1 MKCCPN
7 CFKDKFAK
15 ELVFSLAKKDWG
27 KCDFCGAKGERLLE
41 VVPESEL
48 AEQLGDLLSVF
59 STADSEEGV
68 FPTLFDA
75 FIETWSI
82 FESESRVAFNSM
94 IQALFPKDSSIKELL
109 TGPVRLDPS
118 PSAENPFQLNFF
130 GPHDWNEFAYS
141 IQHVQ
146 RYHAEIVNR
155 DILARLL
162 NALAKEIDQSTGIWY
177 RARRWNG
184 KPRHELTVKELKEPK
199 PDKAGDGRMTPRGV
213 PCLYISNSV
222 GGAMSEIRASKYDE
236 VAILAMRPARKLK
249 ILDLSRVD
257 EISPFDEN
265 VDCKELASNIK
276 NLRQMKADLVKPVR
290 ATDDPIDYVPT
301 QYIADF
307 ARSIGFEGIGY
318 RSVLHEK
325 DGVPSYNIASFCGFD
340 EAFLEYG
347 ISLYRVENFD
357 LQVELIESEKQ

>member
-7 CFKDKFAK
+7 CFKDKLAK
-15 ELVFSLAKKDWG
+15 ELVFSLAEEDQG
-27 KCDFCGAKGERLLE
+27 KCDFCGARVGRLLE
-41 VVPESEL
+41 VAPESEL

-59 STADSEEGV
+59 SVANSEEGSY
-68 FPTLFDA
+68 PSLFDA

-82 FESESRVAFNSM
+82 FESESKVAFNSM
-94 IQALFPKDSSIKELL
+94 IQALFPNNASINELL
-109 TGPVRLDPS
+109 RESVCLDPS

-130 GPHDWNEFAYS
+130 GENDWNKFAYS

-155 DILARLL
+155 GILARLL
-162 NALAKEIDQSTGIWY
+162 NALAKEIDQSTGMWY

-184 KPRHELTVKELKEPK
+184 KSQNDLSIKELREPG
-199 PDKAGDGRMTPRGV
+199 PDKAGDGRMAPRGV

-222 GGAMSEIRASKYDE
+222 EGAMSEIRASRYDE
-236 VAILAMRPARKLK
+236 VAILSMRPVRKLR

-265 VDCKELASNIK
+265 VDCKELASNIE
-276 NLRQMKADLVKPVR
+276 NLRQMKADLVKPMR
-290 ATDDPIDYVPT
+290 ASDDPIDYVPT

-307 ARSIGFEGIGY
+307 ARSIGFDGIGY
-318 RSVLHEK
+318 SSVLHEK
-325 DGVPSYNIASFCGFD
+325 DGMPSYNIASFHGFD
-340 EAFLEYG
+340 DAFSECD
-347 ISLYRVENFD
+347 IALYRIENFS
-357 LQVELIESEKQ
+357 LQVNLIKSRK